1 MRKRVVVFLVGLCF
15 FIPVFSRI
23 TVIGHATTNENRAV
37 VSFYQ
42 EEEPTQPDLDDPRTL
57 PQTGSTFSYI
67 GMVGLVIV
75 FVMWY
80 LKNREKKCRRTN

>member
-1 MRKRVVVFLVGLCF
+1 MRKRVVVFLVGLCI
-15 FIPVFSRI
+15 FIPVFSRS

-57 PQTGSTFSYI
+57 PQTESTFSYI

-80 LKNREKKCRRTN
+80 LKNREKKRRRTN